1 MNNSL
6 GSKCYD
12 EEIKRDLLIEPK
24 TICEV
29 DRRRKCD
36 SLYINLNKRLV
47 KENSILKNKLILI
60 NDIILNNTDLEY
72 IKSKIMEVIDSGN

>member
-1 MNNSL
+1 MNGSL

-36 SLYINLNKRLV
+36 SLYINLNKRLI

-60 NDIILNNTDLEY
+60 NDIILNNSNLEY
-72 IKSKIMEVIDSGN
+72 IRSKIMEVIDNGR

>member
-12 EEIKRDLLIEPK
+12 EEIKRDLLLEPK

-60 NDIILNNTDLEY
+60 NDIILNNSNLEY
-72 IKSKIMEVIDSGN
+72 IRSKIMEVIDSGN

>member
-1 MNNSL
+1 MNSSL

-12 EEIKRDLLIEPK
+12 EEIERDLLIEPK
-24 TICEV
+24 TICEI

-47 KENSILKNKLILI
+47 KENSILRNKLILI
-60 NDIILNNTDLEY
+60 NDIILNNSNLEY

>member
-12 EEIKRDLLIEPK
+12 EEIKRDLLVEPK

>member
-1 MNNSL
+1 MNSSL

-24 TICEV
+24 IICEV

-60 NDIILNNTDLEY
+60 NDIILNNSNLEY
-72 IKSKIMEVIDSGN
+72 IRSKIMEVIDNGK

>member
-1 MNNSL
+1 MNSSL

-60 NDIILNNTDLEY
+60 NDIILNNSNLEY
-72 IKSKIMEVIDSGN
+72 IRSKIMEVIDNGK

>member
-36 SLYINLNKRLV
+36 SLYINLNKRLI
-47 KENSILKNKLILI
+47 KENSILRNKLILI
-60 NDIILNNTDLEY
+60 NDIILNNTDLDY
-72 IKSKIMEVIDSGN
+72 VKSKIMEVIDSGN

>member
-1 MNNSL
+1 MNGSL

-12 EEIKRDLLIEPK
+12 EEIKRDLLLEPK

-47 KENSILKNKLILI
+47 KENSILRNKLILI
-60 NDIILNNTDLEY
+60 NDIILNNTDITY
-72 IKSKIMEVIDSGN
+72 IKSKIMEVIDNDR

>member
-1 MNNSL
+1 MNSSL

-47 KENSILKNKLILI
+47 KENSILKNKIILI
-60 NDIILNNTDLEY
+60 NDIILNNTDLTY
-72 IKSKIMEVIDSGN
+72 IKAKIMEVIDSGN

>member
-1 MNNSL
+1 MNSSL

-12 EEIKRDLLIEPK
+12 EEIERDLLVEPK

-29 DRRRKCD
+29 DKRRKCD

-60 NDIILNNTDLEY
+60 NDIILNNTDITY
-72 IKSKIMEVIDSGN
+72 IKSKIMEVIDNGK

>member
-1 MNNSL
+1 MNGSL

-12 EEIKRDLLIEPK
+12 EEIERDLLAEPK
-24 TICEV
+24 TICDV

-60 NDIILNNTDLEY
+60 NDIILNNSNLEY
-72 IKSKIMEVIDSGN
+72 IRSKIMEVIDNGK

>member
-1 MNNSL
+1 MNSSL

-12 EEIKRDLLIEPK
+12 EEIKRDLLVEPK

-29 DRRRKCD
+29 GKRRKCD

>member
-1 MNNSL
+1 MNSSL

-60 NDIILNNTDLEY
+60 NDIILNNSNLEY
-72 IKSKIMEVIDSGN
+72 IRSKIMEVIDNEK

>member
-60 NDIILNNTDLEY
+60 NDIILNNTDLDY

>member
-12 EEIKRDLLIEPK
+12 EEIERDLLTEPK
-24 TICEV
+24 TICKV

-36 SLYINLNKRLV
+36 SLYINLNKRLI

-60 NDIILNNTDLEY
+60 NDIILNNSNLEY
-72 IKSKIMEVIDSGN
+72 IRSKIMEVIDSGN

>member
-1 MNNSL
+1 MNSSL

-12 EEIKRDLLIEPK
+12 EEIKRDLLVEPK

>member
-12 EEIKRDLLIEPK
+12 EEIKRDLLLEPK

-47 KENSILKNKLILI
+47 KENSILRNKLILI
-60 NDIILNNTDLEY
+60 NDIILNNNDLTY
-72 IKSKIMEVIDSGN
+72 IKAKIMEVIDSGN

>member
-1 MNNSL
+1 MNSSL

-12 EEIKRDLLIEPK
+12 EEIKRDLLLEPK

-29 DRRRKCD
+29 DKRRKCD

-47 KENSILKNKLILI
+47 KENSILKK
-60 NDIILNNTDLEY
+60 
-72 IKSKIMEVIDSGN
+72 

>member
-36 SLYINLNKRLV
+36 SLYINLNKRLL
-47 KENSILKNKLILI
+47 KENSILKNKIILI
-60 NDIILNNTDLEY
+60 NDIILNNTDVYY
-72 IKSKIMEVIDSGN
+72 IRSKIMEVIDNGK